1 MTAASGEPHQF
12 RYDMAHASVAER
24 FRIGEPLA
32 SFAHL
37 TDLHVTDVQSP
48 ARFEFINREYAD
60 PRFREL
66 LPMHRPQE
74 ALNEHAIAA
83 MVRALNSIGSAPIT
97 GAPIDLAIMSGDAVD
112 NAQWNELATSVAL
125 LNGGHFRA

>member
-12 RYDMAHASVAER
+12 RYDLAHASVAER
-24 FRIGEPLA
+24 FRVGQVLA
-32 SFAHL
+32 CIAHL
-37 TDLHVTDVQSP
+37 TDLHVIDVQSP
-48 ARFEFINREYAD
+48 ARFEFINREFAD

-83 MVRALNSIGSAPIT
+83 MVRALNAISTSPGA
-97 GAPIDLAIMSGDAVD
+97 GAPL
-112 NAQWNELATSVAL
+112 EL
-125 LNGGHFRA
+125 